1 MPAFNLLPF
10 QKTAINDLNEAF
22 LRLWKKPDKQLP
34 LVFKSPTGSGKTLTI
49 ADFIRGLNHLP
60 QWKIDKAFVWITF
73 SDDLAMQSKDKFK
86 DYFEND
92 LENALLTV
100 NDINRGKLYEND
112 ILFLNWQKVVQ
123 DNASTRKLKLRKP
136 KDERFK
142 KESGSY
148 FEDVIAETKKAGRE
162 IILFVDEAHTHKST
176 ELAQDIIDLIDP
188 KIIVHIT
195 ATPDDRIVAQAAT
208 LGGFVPV
215 DREQV
220 VDEGLIKEKILVQTE
235 EDLKQRKGK
244 DLDEILLTL
253 GMEKRQEL
261 TNEYKALG
269 KEINPLMLIQLPND
283 DKVLIAKGDKTKEEV
298 VSQFLAKRGVKS
310 KQIAKWF
317 DNKKENLPY
326 ISDNDSKVDY
336 MLFKMAAGTGW
347 DCPRASVLVMFREI
361 EREIFYTQT
370 VGRILRMAEP
380 QAKEDYKNSP
390 NLRTGFLYTNYK
402 RSLVE
407 LPDIKKNE
415 IPSQHAY
422 RKEGIKNV
430 KLQSAYVSRVDYGD
444 IPVSSKFQESFINSM
459 NAYFG
464 ITKADLK
471 TTNMPEAK
479 LKKAGV
485 DLSDKLTNSIIA
497 NAKFEDFDQ
506 MAYDFKKRGV
516 DVELEMSTNDV
527 EKTFNYFCLTLL
539 REQTDEQAKYT
550 NVARAWGVF
559 KSAIRVWFHSALSN
573 DSHYYYRVFVKDIQK
588 DAGSKFRPAITK
600 ALIDF
605 KPIAQTILKEK
616 IKKEEEKEAPVFE
629 ILERY
634 DFTEDYEEVPQNL
647 CALDKCFVLKDYN
660 GKFNELNFIKYLE
673 SKSDKIDWWFKNGN
687 QGKEYFAIKYFN
699 SVDGKEAL
707 FYPDFIIRFKDGRIG
722 IFDPKKGQTATDPE
736 TADKAK
742 ALSLKL
748 KELGTNFIGG
758 FAVFAN
764 GVWYVNGN
772 GKTALEPMAFMVEEQ
787 AKSEYS
793 YQKNKISQ
801 DKNWQPMEDLFSS

>member
-1 MPAFNLLPF
+1 MSAFNLLPF
-10 QKTAINDLNEAF
+10 QKTAIGDLNEAF
-22 LRLWKKPDKQLP
+22 LGLWKKQDRQLP
-34 LVFKSPTGSGKTLTI
+34 LVFKSPTGSGKTLT
-49 ADFIRGLNHLP
+49 AAHFIKGLNHLP

-73 SDDLAMQSKDKFK
+73 SDELAMQSKDKFK
-86 DYFEND
+86 EYFETN

-123 DNASTRKLKLRKP
+123 DNAVTRKLKLRKP

-162 IILFVDEAHTHKST
+162 IILFVDEAHTHKAT

-188 KIIVHIT
+188 KVIVHIT
-195 ATPDDRIVAQAAT
+195 ATPDEKDELTARR
-208 LGGFVPV
+208 LKSFVEV
-215 DREQV
+215 GREVV

-235 EDLKQRKGK
+235 EDLKKHKGQ
-244 DLDEILLTL
+244 DLDEVLLAL

-261 TNEYKALG
+261 EKEFKALG
-269 KEINPLMLIQLPND
+269 KDINPLMLIQLPND
-283 DKVLIAKGDKTKEEV
+283 DNTLIAKGDKTKEEI
-298 VSQFLAKRGVKS
+298 VSQFLAAKGVKP

-317 DNKKENLPY
+317 DNKKENLDF

-336 MLFKMAAGTGW
+336 LIFKQAAGTGW

-361 EREIFYTQT
+361 KKETFYTQT

-380 QAKEDYKNSP
+380 QAKENYKNNP
-390 NLRTGFLYTNYK
+390 NLKTGYLYTNYK
-402 RSLVE
+402 RNQVE
-407 LPDIKKNE
+407 LPDITKNE

-422 RKEGIKNV
+422 QKKGIKNV
-430 KLQSAYVSRVDYGD
+430 KLQSAYISRIDYGD
-444 IPVSSKFQESFINSM
+444 IPASSKFQASFANSM

-464 ITKADLK
+464 ITKADLQTISK
-471 TTNMPEAK
+471 SETK
-479 LKKAGV
+479 LKKAGI
-485 DLSDKLTNSIIA
+485 DLSPKLTNSIIA

-506 MAYDFKKRGV
+506 MAYDFKKRGI

-539 REQTDEQAKYT
+539 KEQTDEQAKYT

-559 KSAIRVWFHSALSN
+559 KSAIRIWFQSVLNTDSN
-573 DSHYYYRVFVKDIQK
+573 YYYRVFVKDIQK
-588 DAGSKFRPAITK
+588 EAGSKFRPAITK

-605 KPIAQTILKEK
+605 KPIAQSILKDRKEK
-616 IKKEEEKEAPVFE
+616 QEEAEAPIFE
-629 ILERY
+629 ILEQY
-634 DFTEDYEEVPQNL
+634 SFTSDYEEVPQNL
-647 CALDKCFVLKDYN
+647 CVLDKCFVLKDYK
-660 GKFNELNFIKYLE
+660 GKDNELNFIKYLE
-673 SKSDKIDWWFKNGN
+673 SKGKQIDWWFKNGN

-722 IFDPKKGQTATDPE
+722 IFDPKKDQTATDPE

-742 ALSLKL
+742 ALALKI
-748 KELGTNFIGG
+748 KKLGKSYVGG
-758 FAVFAN
+758 IALFEN
-764 GVWYVNGN
+764 GVWNYNN
-772 GKTALEPMAFMVEEQ
+772 
-787 AKSEYS
+787 SEKYH
-793 YQKNKISQ
+793 YQKGKISE
-801 DKNWQPMEDLFSS
+801 DKKWQSMENLF